1 MERETGCHRRCGHLG
16 PIVIYEAGVSE
27 RYLSARSDPCCR
39 IDEKMM
45 DSVDMSDLPLTV
57 WDEAGYESLARVGT
71 KINTFRD
78 AEGSREAFGKSVT
91 RIR

>member
-1 MERETGCHRRCGHLG
+1 MT
-16 PIVIYEAGVSE
+16 
-27 RYLSARSDPCCR
+27 
-39 IDEKMM
+39 

-71 KINTFRD
+71 KMNTFRD